1 MSDYYNP
8 KRGDNYNY
16 GGKNWKLS
24 RSKIDL
30 FLECP
35 RCFYLDNK
43 LGLKRPPGYPFAL
56 NSAVDLLLK
65 KEFD

>member
-1 MSDYYNP
+1 MSEYYKAN
-8 KRGDNYNY
+8 RGEAWNY

-35 RCFYLDNK
+35 RCLWKMEIRVRALPQVYYLCKNTAGI
-43 LGLKRPPGYPFAL
+43 L
-56 NSAVDLLLK
+56 
-65 KEFD
+65 